1 MNKKVWL
8 IAGIM
13 VAVLALATVVYTM
26 KSSQGGGNDDTVSS
40 ASMAVSS
47 MAASSQIDST
57 FSQPGSEVSSKDEE
71 ESNALYSEEAEKTL
85 ANFGVMGQE
94 YTIHSRHYRQGEAK
108 EEDAPNLGWNGDVTV
123 LLKSAEILD
132 YDPDTFECD
141 QSEMWNSELEVNGFS
156 DPCVL
161 KLDLTFTNKNAQ
173 FPGGVRYEFN
183 ADMFKLS
190 GYEDLIPEN
199 YENAETFNSVG
210 VKYGL
215 QSSSF
220 DKAGDGDDY
229 YCFELSEG
237 ESLDFTLMFCV
248 DRSYFDRQTP
258 FLAISNMCEVEC
270 GILLDKLS

>member
-13 VAVLALATVVYTM
+13 LAVLALATVVYTM
-26 KSSQGGGNDDTVSS
+26 KPSQGGGNDDTVSS
-40 ASMAVSS
+40 ASTAGSS
-47 MAASSQIDST
+47 MAASSQVDST

-108 EEDAPNLGWNGDVTV
+108 VEDAPNLGWNGDVTV

-156 DPCVL
+156 NPCVL

-173 FPGGVRYEFN
+173 FSGGVRYEFN

-229 YCFELSEG
+229 YCFELPEG

-248 DRSYFDRQTP
+248 DRSYFDQQTP
-258 FLAISNMCEVEC
+258 FLAISNTREVEC

>member
-8 IAGIM
+8 IAGTM

-26 KSSQGGGNDDTVSS
+26 KSSQSGGNDDTVSS
-40 ASMAVSS
+40 ASTAGSS

-71 ESNALYSEEAEKTL
+71 ESNAFYSEEAEKTL

-94 YTIHSRHYRQGEAK
+94 YTIRSRHYRQGEAK
-108 EEDAPNLGWNGDVTV
+108 VEDAPNLGWNGDVTV
-123 LLKSAEILD
+123 LLKSAELLD

-173 FPGGVRYEFN
+173 FSGGVRYEFN

-229 YCFELSEG
+229 YCFELPEG

-248 DRSYFDRQTP
+248 DHSYFDRQTP
-258 FLAISNMCEVEC
+258 FLAISNMREVEC

>member
-1 MNKKVWL
+1 MNKKVLL
-8 IAGIM
+8 IAGTL
-13 VAVLALATVVYTM
+13 VAVLALATAVYMM
-26 KSSQGGGNDDTVSS
+26 KPSQGGGNDDTVSS
-40 ASMAVSS
+40 NPTVSS
-47 MAASSQIDST
+47 SSVTSSQIDT
-57 FSQPGSEVSSKDEE
+57 TPDNEVSSTTANQ
-71 ESNALYSEEAEKTL
+71 SNVLYSEEAESTL

-94 YTIHSRHYRQGEAK
+94 YTIHSRYYRQGEAK
-108 EEDAPNLGWNGDVTV
+108 VEVAPNLGWNGDVTV
-123 LLKSAEILD
+123 ILKSAEILD

-141 QSEMWNSELEVNGFS
+141 QSELWNSELEANGFS

-161 KLDLTFTNKNAQ
+161 KLDLTFTNINAQ
-173 FPGGVRYEFN
+173 FSGGIRYGFN

-199 YENAETFNSVG
+199 YENVETFNSVG

-229 YCFELSEG
+229 YRFELPEG
-237 ESLDFTLMFCV
+237 QSLDFTLMFCV
-248 DRSYFDRQTP
+248 DRSYFDQQTP
-258 FLAISNMCEVEC
+258 FLAISNKREVEC